1 MILDIIA
8 IVALII
14 IVIIDLVWFITNK
27 NKNIKQVIYFVLIL
41 ICIGL
46 AIFMIVDKNKILNKK
61 DIETDGV
68 NCTLDQ
74 VIQINE
80 EVYETS
86 FDGIKHDFIVCLPE
100 NYDNAPLV
108 LMLHGYGESAEGF
121 RQKTAFEEEA
131 NERGFAVVYV
141 TGAPN
146 LEDKTS
152 SNGWNSGIGKSSN
165 KDVEFLR
172 ELSIYLCDTYNLD
185 KERIYAV
192 GFSNG
197 AFMTHRLA
205 MEANDVFAGVVSVA
219 GMMPESIWEDKT
231 NDCKINIFQI
241 TGEKDDVVPKNKD
254 GSAKYSNA
262 PAIEDV
268 IAYYVDSNDLTLSE
282 TTTIGK
288 KSVLSTYT
296 SADSSIKVWNL
307 DIPDGRHSWPD
318 EKITGINTNK
328 LILDFLEGKDYI
340 DINQLNDISDEYFT
354 DMPEAYKEILKNCL
368 YIIAECEDGF
378 FEYDDRLGD
387 LSWFA
392 DSILHFDKEA
402 KFAYSITD
410 LNKDGIDELLILCD
424 NYFPAYYVMNIYTL
438 DNDKAVNLAQAYHQ
452 SRWYINSDGLII
464 NDQVSNPAYRSVS
477 VYSYDSDSI
486 RFKGIYNI
494 HNKYLEDSFEVGLYE
509 GSTYE
514 DAKLIETFSDSY
526 DLNELWKKYDE
537 ILAGYTKDTYQFD
550 LIYFKDI
557 MPFRCDNP

>member
-27 NKNIKQVIYFVLIL
+27 NKNIKQVIYFVLTL
-41 ICIGL
+41 ICIAL
-46 AIFMIVDKNKILNKK
+46 AIFMIVDKNKIINKK
-61 DIETDGV
+61 DIETDSV

-131 NERGFAVVYV
+131 NERGFVVVYV

-340 DINQLNDISDEYFT
+340 EINQLNDISDEYFT

-378 FEYDDRLGD
+378 FEYDDRLGN

-410 LNKDGIDELLILCD
+410 LNKDEIDELLILCD
-424 NYFPAYYVMNIYTL
+424 NYYPAYYVMDIYTL

-557 MPFRCDNP
+557 MPLCCDNP

>member
-14 IVIIDLVWFITNK
+14 IVIIDLVWLILNK
-27 NKNIKQVIYFVLIL
+27 NKNIKQVIYFVLTL
-41 ICIGL
+41 ICIAL

-61 DIETDGV
+61 DIETDSV

-121 RQKTAFEEEA
+121 RQKTTFEKEA

-219 GMMPESIWEDKT
+219 GMMPESIWEEKT

-296 SADSSIKVWNL
+296 SEDSSIKVWNL

-378 FEYDDRLGD
+378 FEYDDRLGN

-424 NYFPAYYVMNIYTL
+424 NYYPAYYVMDIYTL

-550 LIYFKDI
+550 LFYFKDI
-557 MPFRCDNP
+557 MPLRCDNP